1 MAFTAFWIALLVLP
15 RAVHAKEYVVGDE
28 EGWNLIL
35 DDHNVIVINA
45 TGYDK
50 CLSPPNL
57 GVFNSSN
64 DRVTLTTLGDNYY
77 ICQWHCDF
85 SDQKL
90 MITVMRK
97 QMLAPESSPAL
108 PPYGT
113 NKHGRNLRGD
123 YDFLND

>member
-1 MAFTAFWIALLVLP
+1 MAFTAFWIALLVLL

-28 EGWNLIL
+28 EGWNSNVDYYAWVEGKTFYVGDTLVFNYNQ
-35 DDHNVIVINA
+35 DDHNVIVVNA

-50 CLSPPNL
+50 CLSSPNL

-97 QMLAPESSPAL
+97 
-108 PPYGT
+108 
-113 NKHGRNLRGD
+113 
-123 YDFLND
+123 